1 MVELRKNDEL
11 INFWEFAQCAPMEF
25 SLPESWWESGTS
37 REEMNIMT
45 VDIAGNICR
54 SGFVGYEEFMK
65 SVGHSAVKPDDK
77 VLEIE
82 ESA

>member
-1 MVELRKNDEL
+1 
-11 INFWEFAQCAPMEF
+11 MEF